1 MGQCNH
7 LCGVTVASQ
16 VPYRMSDFISPG
28 SLSSQPTAQGP
39 VWAHWLN
46 EVSTGT
52 LIEDLAQRTR
62 TSPAGDSSCGF
73 GETSQEDF
81 GD

>member
-1 MGQCNH
+1 
-7 LCGVTVASQ
+7 
-16 VPYRMSDFISPG
+16 MSDFISPG